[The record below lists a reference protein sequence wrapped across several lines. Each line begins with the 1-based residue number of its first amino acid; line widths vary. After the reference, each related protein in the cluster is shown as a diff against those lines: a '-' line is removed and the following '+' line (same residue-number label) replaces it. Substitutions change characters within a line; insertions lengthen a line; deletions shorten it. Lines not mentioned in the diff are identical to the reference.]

1 MAEEGCEPET
11 ALPAA
16 MNTSAVCKQPFIG
29 LDYFLGRRTWEVST
43 ANLLFFFLRCLC
55 LSMRAPAHQRFRVCT
70 WPCLRPCSNKMGKTD
85 VRY

>member
-29 LDYFLGRRTWEVST
+29 LDYFLGRRTWEALNVST

-55 LSMRAPAHQRFRVCT
+55 LSMRAPAHQRLRDIDLGCVPGRV
-70 WPCLRPCSNKMGKTD
+70 
-85 VRY
+85 